1 MVASHNEDT
10 VRFTLQQMQKNN
22 IKPEDKVLVKT
33 NITFQKIDI
42 YSSGYLLWAASGN
55 VRQSFIPTWYA
66 YTDPSNHIQFEN
78 TGQAGFSVYKYVPYG
93 PVNEVL
99 PYLSRYPGFL
109 QLFSN

>member
-22 IKPEDKVLVKT
+22 IKPEDKVRIFPR
-33 NITFQKIDI
+33 NFFEHQH
-42 YSSGYLLWAASGN
+42 LLPQVICFGQLLGMCDN
-55 VRQSFIPTWYA
+55 LSFPLGMLIPIQEII
-66 YTDPSNHIQFEN
+66 SNLKN

-99 PYLSRYPGFL
+99 PYLSRYPGFP
-109 QLFSN
+109 